1 MQAYIE
7 ILNTG
12 GGDIRIE
19 FQEQEGE
26 EGADAG
32 TLTMSEEKAVKLL
45 TDLQK
50 RGYAILVQMPDGTYA
65 RAISIDPETATYRVA
80 VPEPKRPGRKP
91 KVEQLPVTKTKTTAV
106 ARSAGG

>member
-32 TLTMSEEKAVKLL
+32 TLEAGHLERWLAEHVVCH
-45 TDLQK
+45 
-50 RGYAILVQMPDGTYA
+50 I
-65 RAISIDPETATYRVA
+65 
-80 VPEPKRPGRKP
+80 PGGNGERK
-91 KVEQLPVTKTKTTAV
+91 
-106 ARSAGG
+106 